1 MTAEYRVTDKNGVRQ
16 SVSKDEYERL
26 TGTPET
32 RRYVFYVYTGRMA
45 LADVPEA
52 LRTPVEQSV
61 AARTAFSGPYQ
72 LPAAQTLDILTGG
85 AAT

>member
-26 TGTPET
+26 VGTRDT
-32 RRYVFYVYTGRMA
+32 RPYVFGVWAGRMD
-45 LADVPEA
+45 LDEVPEQYRDDVA
-52 LRTPVEQSV
+52 VAV

-85 AAT
+85 TA

>member
-1 MTAEYRVTDKNGVRQ
+1 MNRYAVDNQQGVRQEMTAEEFQ
-16 SVSKDEYERL
+16 RL

-52 LRTPVEQSV
+52 LREAVKQTV
-61 AARTAFSGPYQ
+61 AARTVFSGPYQ
-72 LPAAQTLDILTGG
+72 LPAAQTLEILTGG

>member
-1 MTAEYRVTDKNGVRQ
+1 MNRYAVDNQQEVRQEMTAEEFQ
-16 SVSKDEYERL
+16 RL

-72 LPAAQTLDILTGG
+72 LPAAQTLEILTGG